1 MIFYAKSSEI
11 CWEQTNEALFLKF
24 DPQKIWG
31 TKICQKIAF
40 LGQNFGQNFETKKK
54 YKKIKNSKKGL
65 H

>member
-1 MIFYAKSSEI
+1 MIPFEIPSEI
-11 CWEQTNEALFLKF
+11 CCEKTNKALFLKF
-24 DPQKIWG
+24 DPKKIWG
-31 TKICQKIAF
+31 TKICKKIAF